1 VELEYNQTVGCMK
14 IIIRRKVKIGKIWS
28 WALSEVTYSVR
39 SGASACACGRVWG
52 CSCVRA
58 WTCL

>member
-1 VELEYNQTVGCMK
+1 MELEYNQTVGCMK

-58 WTCL
+58 